1 MKELIEDMKRC
12 PKDYAVISSW
22 IVLFLMLAL
31 V

>member
-12 PKDYAVISSW
+12 PKDYAVISGW
-22 IVLFLMLAL
+22 MLFFLILAL